1 MNKISMLSMAI
12 SLMAGFVYAEEAKV
26 GDVAPASGEAT
37 TAPAEATSD
46 TPVADGNAPAVPENM
61 LNIDGKRVADPN
73 TKLFFGSGY
82 WSSGIEVPEA
92 GVDFYL

>member
-46 TPVADGNAPAVPENM
+46 TPVADENAPAVPEKPAEIPQAV
-61 LNIDGKRVADPN
+61 LRDEFQH
-73 TKLFFGSGY
+73 L
-82 WSSGIEVPEA
+82 
-92 GVDFYL
+92 